1 MAYREPRI
9 SVDYARGFCTKID
22 GASNTYLPSCEREDV
37 RQSSLGRHFRMSTKV
52 KALLAHFGYET
63 WEDLYNV
70 TVQELEESRVLD
82 RAGILDLVEY
92 AHHLSLLKSNDLDS
106 DEKLERILNSNIS
119 NSDLIVYESRISS
132 VYHFLESPLHSWT
145 EIEQKVFCRRF
156 FANDQPH
163 RLAKDVG
170 MPAGEVVALYTR
182 LFGEFQKL
190 RFLGDLIEILQNE
203 KYKILSRWRIMD
215 DFPEFDIRPFNKY
228 PNYRTLDLV
237 VAVMQIR
244 HYGETILDLSS
255 GDVAKKV
262 LKQLKGSFAPIVN
275 SFETDSVLRL
285 IEPSLIEEYL
295 SLLGFKSNHL
305 YRAYPAMEQR
315 DILISYLKLLGR
327 PAKQHEFRSDLAGFL
342 DSKSM
347 NQKIIDTHG
356 LVIPISKKE
365 YALQEWGFEP
375 FLGAGEI
382 ISEYIKEN
390 GPTHIEMVFA
400 ILDGYGFS
408 QRRIKEIASESP
420 FALIDGVCFL
430 MLDEQ
435 MD

>member
-9 SVDYARGFCTKID
+9 SVDYARDFCSKID
-22 GASNTYLPSCEREDV
+22 GELNTYLPSCEREDV
-37 RQSSLGRHFRMSTKV
+37 RQSSLDRHFRMNTKV
-52 KALLAHFGYET
+52 KALLAHFGYEI

-70 TVQELEESRVLD
+70 TVQELEERRILD
-82 RAGILDLVEY
+82 RTGILDLVKY
-92 AHHLSLLKSNDLDS
+92 AHNLSLLKSNNLES
-106 DEKLERILNSNIS
+106 NEKLERILNSNIS
-119 NSDLIVYESRISS
+119 NSDLIVYESRILS
-132 VYHFLESPLHSWT
+132 VHHFLESPVHSWT
-145 EIEQKVFCRRF
+145 ELEQKVFCRRF

-170 MPAGEVVALYTR
+170 MTGGEVITLYAR

-190 RFLGDLIEILQNE
+190 SFLGDLIEVLQNE
-203 KYKILSRWRIMD
+203 KYKVISRWRLIG
-215 DFPEFDIRPFNKY
+215 DFPEFDIRPFNKF
-228 PNYRTLDLV
+228 PNYRTLDLA
-237 VAVMQIR
+237 VAIMQVR
-244 HYGETILDLSS
+244 EYGETMLDLSS
-255 GDVAKKV
+255 GDVAKTV
-262 LKQLKGSFAPIVN
+262 LKNLKGSFLPIDIP
-275 SFETDSVLRL
+275 FETDSVLTL
-285 IEPSLIEEYL
+285 IEPSIIEEYL

-315 DILISYLKLLGR
+315 DILITYLKLLGR
-327 PAKQHEFRSDLAGFL
+327 PAKRNEFRSDLAGFL

-347 NQKIIDTHG
+347 NQRIIDTHG
-356 LVIPISKKE
+356 FVIPISKKE
-365 YALQEWGFEP
+365 YALREWGFEP

-408 QRRIKEIASESP
+408 QKRIKEIASESP
-420 FALIDGVCFL
+420 FALIDDVCFL

>member
-9 SVDYARGFCTKID
+9 SVDFARDFCAKID
-22 GASNTYLPSCEREDV
+22 GELNTYLPSCERSDV
-37 RQSSLGRHFRMSTKV
+37 RQGSLDKHFRLNTKV
-52 KALLAHFGYET
+52 KALLSHFGYEI

-70 TVQELEESRVLD
+70 TVQELEETRVLD

-106 DEKLERILNSNIS
+106 NEKLERILNSNIS
-119 NSDLIVYESRISS
+119 NSDLIVYESGIAS
-132 VYHFLESPLHSWT
+132 VHDFLESPVHSWT

-170 MPAGEVVALYTR
+170 MPGGEVVTLYAR
-182 LFGEFQKL
+182 LLSEFQQL
-190 RFLGDLIEILQNE
+190 SFLGDLIEILQNE
-203 KYKILSRWRIMD
+203 KYKIISRWRLIS
-215 DFPEFDIRPFNKY
+215 DFPEFDIRPFNKF

-237 VAVMQIR
+237 VPLVQIR
-244 HYGETILDLSS
+244 NYGETILDLS
-255 GDVAKKV
+255 GGEVARTV
-262 LKQLKGSFAPIVN
+262 LRELKGSFTPIESSN
-275 SFETDSVLRL
+275 EIYSVLQL

-315 DILISYLKLLGR
+315 EILISYLKLLGR
-327 PAKQHEFRSDLAGFL
+327 PAKRHEFRSDLVGFL

-382 ISEYIKEN
+382 IREYIKEN

-408 QRRIKEIASESP
+408 QKRIKEIASESP
-420 FALIDGVCFL
+420 FALIDNVCFF
-430 MLDEQ
+430 MLDE
-435 MD
+435 

>member
-1 MAYREPRI
+1 
-9 SVDYARGFCTKID
+9 V
-22 GASNTYLPSCEREDV
+22 
-37 RQSSLGRHFRMSTKV
+37 
-52 KALLAHFGYET
+52 
-63 WEDLYNV
+63 
-70 TVQELEESRVLD
+70 
-82 RAGILDLVEY
+82 
-92 AHHLSLLKSNDLDS
+92 
-106 DEKLERILNSNIS
+106 
-119 NSDLIVYESRISS
+119 
-132 VYHFLESPLHSWT
+132 HSWT
-145 EIEQKVFCRRF
+145 ELEQKVFCRRF

-170 MPAGEVVALYTR
+170 VPGKELVTLYAR
-182 LFGEFQKL
+182 LLSEFQQL
-190 RFLGDLIEILQNE
+190 SFLGELIEIVQRE
-203 KYKILSRWRIMD
+203 KYKIIDRWRFIC
-215 DFPEFDIRPFNKY
+215 DFPEFDIRPFNKF

-237 VAVMQIR
+237 IAIMQIR
-244 HYGETILDLSS
+244 EYGENILDISK
-255 GDVAKKV
+255 GDVARTV
-262 LKQLKGSFAPIVN
+262 LKQLKGSFASVN
-275 SFETDSVLRL
+275 SFFETDSVFQL
-285 IEPSLIEEYL
+285 IEPSLAEEYL
-295 SLLGFKSNHL
+295 TLLGFKSNHL

-327 PAKQHEFRSDLAGFL
+327 PAKRHKFRSDLAGFL

-408 QRRIKEIASESP
+408 QKRIKEIASESP
-420 FALIDGVCFL
+420 FALIDDVCFL

-435 MD
+435 TD

>member
-9 SVDYARGFCTKID
+9 SVDYARDFCAKID
-22 GASNTYLPSCEREDV
+22 GELNTYLPSCEREDV
-37 RQSSLGRHFRMSTKV
+37 RQSSLDRHFRMNTKV
-52 KALLAHFGYET
+52 KALLAHFGYEI

-70 TVQELEESRVLD
+70 TVQELEETKVLD
-82 RAGILDLVEY
+82 RTGILDLVEY
-92 AHHLSLLKSNDLDS
+92 AHHLSLLKSNDLES
-106 DEKLERILNSNIS
+106 NEKLERILNSNIS
-119 NSDLIVYESRISS
+119 NSDLIVYESQIGS
-132 VYHFLESPLHSWT
+132 VHYFLESPVHSWT
-145 EIEQKVFCRRF
+145 ELEQKVFCRRF

-170 MPAGEVVALYTR
+170 LPGKELVTLYAR
-182 LFGEFQKL
+182 LLSEFQQL
-190 RFLGDLIEILQNE
+190 SFLGELIEIVQRE
-203 KYKILSRWRIMD
+203 KYKIIDRWRFIC
-215 DFPEFDIRPFNKY
+215 DFPEFDIRPFNKF

-237 VAVMQIR
+237 IAIMQIR
-244 HYGETILDLSS
+244 EYGENILDISK
-255 GDVAKKV
+255 GDVARIV
-262 LKQLKGSFAPIVN
+262 LKQLKGSFASVN
-275 SFETDSVLRL
+275 SFFETDSVFQL
-285 IEPSLIEEYL
+285 IEPSLAEEYL
-295 SLLGFKSNHL
+295 TLLGFKSNHL

-327 PAKQHEFRSDLAGFL
+327 PAKRHEFRSDLAGFL

-408 QRRIKEIASESP
+408 QKRIKEIASESP
-420 FALIDGVCFL
+420 FALIDDVCFL

-435 MD
+435 TD

>member
-9 SVDYARGFCTKID
+9 SVDFARDFCAKID
-22 GASNTYLPSCEREDV
+22 GELNTYLPSCEREDV
-37 RQSSLGRHFRMSTKV
+37 RQSSLDRHFRLNTKV
-52 KALLAHFGYET
+52 KALLTHFGFEI

-70 TVQELEESRVLD
+70 TVQELEETRVLD

-92 AHHLSLLKSNDLDS
+92 AHHLSLLKSNNLDS
-106 DEKLERILNSNIS
+106 NEKLERILNSNIS
-119 NSDLIVYESRISS
+119 NSDLIIYESRIGS
-132 VYHFLESPLHSWT
+132 VHKFLESPVHGWT

-163 RLAKDVG
+163 RLAKDIG
-170 MPAGEVVALYTR
+170 MPGGEVVTLYAR
-182 LFGEFQKL
+182 LMSDFQKIS
-190 RFLGDLIEILQNE
+190 FLGDLIEILQNE
-203 KYKILSRWRIMD
+203 KYKIISPWRLIS
-215 DFPEFDIRPFNKY
+215 DFPEFDIRPFNKF

-237 VAVMQIR
+237 VALMQIR
-244 HYGETILDLSS
+244 NYGETILDLSN
-255 GDVAKKV
+255 GEVAKTA
-262 LKQLKGSFAPIVN
+262 LKQLKGSFTPIES
-275 SFETDSVLRL
+275 SFENDLVLRL

-315 DILISYLKLLGR
+315 EILISYLKLLGR
-327 PAKQHEFRSDLAGFL
+327 PAKRHEFRSDLSGFL

-356 LVIPISKKE
+356 MVIPISKKE

-382 ISEYIKEN
+382 IQEYIKEN

-408 QRRIKEIASESP
+408 QKRIKEIASDSP
-420 FALIDGVCFL
+420 FALIDNVCFL

-435 MD
+435 ME